1 MFVSVRYGL
10 DKTIVLNTD
19 CTLRV
24 FMEFLYKKCEA
35 KTCSNIDLADEFG
48 TVQFISRHEDKEER
62 VSGLLK
68 ERVRYVLV
76 ELKRDDGGVDG
87 AEEEEVVMKPL
98 LHNWVPLT
106 HQPYIPTTPL
116 SPLKKMR
123 TISTAVIIANRF
135 RR

>member
-76 ELKRDDGGVDG
+76 ELKKKDENNEQED
-87 AEEEEVVMKPL
+87 EVVKPL
-98 LHNWVPLT
+98 LHNWVPLKHET
-106 HQPYIPTTPL
+106 VQSSKS
-116 SPLKKMR
+116 SPLKRMR
-123 TISTAVIIANRF
+123 NLSTTIIVANRLK
-135 RR
+135 R